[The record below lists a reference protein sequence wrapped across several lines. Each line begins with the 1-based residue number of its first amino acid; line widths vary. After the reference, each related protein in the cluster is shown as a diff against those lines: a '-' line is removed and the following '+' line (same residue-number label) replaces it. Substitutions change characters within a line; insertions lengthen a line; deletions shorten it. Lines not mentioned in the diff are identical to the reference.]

1 MRTTYYSE
9 ETAAV
14 MDDLDVLDTLFNDH
28 SCIDGEEDEF
38 DFDLDVD
45 EVDIN

>member
-1 MRTTYYSE
+1 MSTTYYNE

-28 SCIDGEEDEF
+28 SSIDGEDDEF
-38 DFDLDVD
+38 EFDLEID
-45 EVDIN
+45 EVDIS